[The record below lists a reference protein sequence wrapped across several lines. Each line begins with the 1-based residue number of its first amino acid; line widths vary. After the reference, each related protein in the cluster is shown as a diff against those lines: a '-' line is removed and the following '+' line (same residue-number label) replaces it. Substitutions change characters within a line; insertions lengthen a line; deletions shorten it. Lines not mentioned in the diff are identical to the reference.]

1 MYARPLSEILHR
13 ALAEPGAFD
22 DTLKRFESLRGYGL
36 LPRGRE
42 SAGVRLSDEQIASAV
57 LGFVPILP
65 GWAGHVSLVL
75 GSLCAV
81 GGPAASFRGAATLLD
96 SIASVIAEDEA
107 CRSILGFS
115 FSIARTRNDDD
126 YHARALLQKDEQRR
140 TVSYVSKMGDLSAQQ
155 RRRNHL

>member
-13 ALAEPGAFD
+13 ALAEPEAFD

-36 LPRGRE
+36 LPRPRE

-65 GWAGHVSLVL
+65 EWAGHVSLFL

-81 GGPAASFRGAATLLD
+81 GGPTASFRGTVTLLD

-107 CRSILGFS
+107 CRSIISFS
-115 FSIARTRNDDD
+115 LSIARTRNDDD
-126 YHARALLQKDEQRR
+126 YHARALFQEGGQRK
-140 TVSYVSKMGDLSAQQ
+140 TVSYVSKMATSLLS
-155 RRRNHL
+155 